1 MSNQPLATPTNQ
13 PGSPPLSVQPSVD
26 ARWARW
32 APALRARNFRLFW
45 LSQLVSVIG
54 TSVQV
59 VAEGWLIYDITGSTF
74 WLGMVGLLGLLPVL
88 PISLVG
94 GLLIDRFPRRRLI
107 LITQVGL
114 LTQAVIFGVLAT
126 TGQLRLWQ
134 IIVLYFVFGALLAID
149 NPARRAFLVELVP
162 ADDLANAVALN
173 ATVFNMSS
181 LVGFALSGVLI
192 ATLGAGPT
200 MLFNGLTYLAPIAA
214 LLAIRVRDVGAD
226 RQLSPATEE
235 ADTPSS
241 TAQGPQSR
249 KNLLQSPLL
258 EGAMTLLRQPS
269 MLATMALMGVVGG
282 LAYPVFGMMPAYAEE
297 VLQRGAIGLGAL
309 LAAGALGSVI
319 GTFATAR
326 FGHHQRGR
334 TLVLAG
340 LALPLLIALFALT
353 RVFWLALVVLVLIGM
368 ALLIVQSLA
377 ITLVQV
383 HIADRVRGRVMSI
396 YSLLHA
402 GSDTLSNV
410 LVGTVA
416 VWIGL
421 PGALI
426 GGAAIALLA
435 GLVIGLGTPLVRRLD

>member
-1 MSNQPLATPTNQ
+1 MSALAPEA
-13 PGSPPLSVQPSVD
+13 SAASW
-26 ARWARW
+26 WARW
-32 APALRARNFRLFW
+32 MPALRARNFRLFW
-45 LSQLVSVIG
+45 FSQLVSVVG

-59 VAEGWLIYDITGSTF
+59 VAEGWLIYEITGSTF

-107 LITQVGL
+107 L
-114 LTQAVIFGVLAT
+114 LTQAGLLLQALLFGLLAS

-134 IIVLYFVFGALLAID
+134 IVALYFFFGALLAID

-162 ADDLANAVALN
+162 AEDLANAVALN

-181 LVGFALSGVLI
+181 LIGYALAGVLI
-192 ATLGAGPT
+192 AIMGAGPA
-200 MLFNGLTYLAPIAA
+200 MLFNAATYLAPIVA
-214 LLAIRVRDVGAD
+214 LLAMRLADVSAD
-226 RQLSPATEE
+226 RPAVAPPIPAAAPLEPAQVDPASSPA
-235 ADTPSS
+235 AALPPP
-241 TAQGPQSR
+241 GR
-249 KNLLQSPLL
+249 KNPLQSPML
-258 EGAMTLLRQPS
+258 EGVMTLLRQPA
-269 MLATMALMGVVGG
+269 MLATMVLMGTVGG

-297 VLQRGAIGLGAL
+297 VLGRGAMGLGAL
-309 LAAGALGSVI
+309 MAAGALGSVL

-326 FGHHQRGR
+326 LGHHYRGR
-334 TLVLAG
+334 TLVGVG
-340 LALPLLIALFALT
+340 LALPVLIALFAAT
-353 RVFWLALVVLVLIGM
+353 RLFWVALVMLVWIGM

-383 HIADRVRGRVMSI
+383 HIADRVRGRVMSV
-396 YSLLHA
+396 YSLVHA

-426 GGAAIALLA
+426 GGAAIALIA
-435 GLVIGLGTPLVRRLD
+435 GLVIGLGMPLVRRLD